1 MEKETLYE
9 LEDRYDEIAEECA
22 CGMRNVLTHVE
33 NLRSEMK
40 RREERSPFEAVTSR
54 IKTFDS
60 TLEKCER
67 KGWEI
72 SEETF
77 REMHDIAGVRIIV
90 PFLDDVTRVRDA
102 ITRRKNLI
110 IDEERDYIKH
120 PKKNG
125 YRSYHMIVKVRVPFM
140 YEDRCIPVE
149 IQIRTKA
156 QDFWSSM
163 EHKLRYKNQNPAP
176 EVASEFAEFSE
187 ELYQKEVRMMKMRDF
202 NKIEGVV
209 RDENEEAIIGAA
221 ATVKKKK

>member
-9 LEDRYDEIAEECA
+9 LEDRYDSIAAECE
-22 CGMRNVLTHVE
+22 CGMRSVLTHIE
-33 NLRSEMK
+33 NLRSEMN
-40 RREERSPFEAVTSR
+40 RRDERSPFEAVTSR
-54 IKTFDS
+54 IKTFES

-67 KGWEI
+67 KGWKI

-77 REMHDIAGVRIIV
+77 LAMHDIAGVRIIV
-90 PFLDDVTRVRDA
+90 PFLDDVERVRDA

-110 IDEERDYIKH
+110 IDEERDYIKK
-120 PKKNG
+120 PKRSG

-140 YEDRCIPVE
+140 YDDKCIPVE

-163 EHKLRYKNQNPAP
+163 EHKLRYKNQDPAP

-187 ELYQKEVRMMKMRDF
+187 ELYQKEIRMMKMRDF
-202 NKIEGVV
+202 NKIESVIKN
-209 RDENEEAIIGAA
+209 ENEELLG
-221 ATVKKKK
+221 